1 MAFENIN
8 LDQMAEAVH
17 NDSNGNRNK
26 NMVYNTSTGKWEV
39 IPADKPIPAAGVVA
53 NQMTREGF
61 AV

>member
-1 MAFENIN
+1 MGFENIN

-17 NDSNGNRNK
+17 NDSNGSRNK
-26 NMVYNTSTGKWEV
+26 NMVYNTRTGKWEV
-39 IPADKPIPAAGVVA
+39 IPANQPIPAEGVVA

>member
-17 NDSNGNRNK
+17 KDSYGNRNK
-26 NMVYNTSTGKWEV
+26 NMVYNASTGKWEV
-39 IPADKPIPAAGVVA
+39 IPADQPIPASGVVT